1 MLHQVSSEHFQP
13 LLEQPCALHLPD
25 GSQLPIRIEAIR
37 LRPEAR
43 LPEISRVP
51 FMVLLHSLQPTDFV
65 DGLCGLELPQTGR
78 LEGIFVSRE
87 PALGRDPALGYFNI
101 VFN

>member
-1 MLHQVSSEHFQP
+1 MLQHVSSEHFQP
-13 LLEQPCALHLPD
+13 LLDQPSLLHLPD
-25 GSQLPIRIEAIR
+25 GSQLQVRIEAIG
-37 LRPEAR
+37 LRPKAQ
-43 LPEISRVP
+43 LPEISRMP
-51 FMVLLHSLQPTDFV
+51 FTVQLHSLQPTDFV
-65 DGLCGLELPQTGR
+65 DGLCSLELPQTGL